1 MSSIKRIKFNN
12 LKIGQTFSFEHS
24 LSTDNVQSFVELSG
38 DTSPM
43 HIDKEFGEKTIFKKN
58 IVHGMLLASFF
69 SKIIGLYFSKNI
81 IYLGQTL
88 EFRKPAFI
96 NDVLLVE
103 AIVKSKSISTKIVT
117 LNTAI
122 KRNDDV
128 LLNGQAKFK
137 YL

>member
-103 AIVKSKSISTKIVT
+103 AIVKSKSISTKI
-117 LNTAI
+117 
-122 KRNDDV
+122 
-128 LLNGQAKFK
+128 
-137 YL
+137 

>member
-1 MSSIKRIKFNN
+1 MSSIKRIKFKN
-12 LKIGQTFSFEHS
+12 LKIGQTLSFEHL

-38 DTSPM
+38 DTNPL
-43 HIDKEFGEKTIFKKN
+43 HIDKKFGEESIFKKN

-103 AIVKSKSISTKIVT
+103 AIVKTKSISTKIVT
-117 LNTAI
+117 LDTVI

-128 LLNGQAKFK
+128 LINGQAKFK

>member
-1 MSSIKRIKFNN
+1 MSSIKRIKFKN
-12 LKIGQTFSFEHS
+12 LKIGQTLSFEHL

-38 DTSPM
+38 DTNPL
-43 HIDKEFGEKTIFKKN
+43 HIDKKFGEESIFKKN

-117 LNTAI
+117 LNTVI

-128 LLNGQAKFK
+128 LINGQAKFK